1 MIQEELNTEM
11 DQFETRAPERAATSE
26 TSRKTNNFPSQT
38 PESTR
43 IEENHHGYG

>member
-1 MIQEELNTEM
+1 MIQEELNIEIG
-11 DQFETRAPERAATSE
+11 QFQTRAPEHAATPE
-26 TSRKTNNFPSQT
+26 ISRKTNNFPSQT